1 MSLKK
6 EDARARVGSAPTR
19 ADSALKDALYGL
31 ILGAV
36 SLAAS
41 FLAGLKL
48 LEKLY
53 YVEWLAASIMG
64 FYLLVAW
71 LLYLRDDA
79 FMKKRGGAKSIGSA
93 PAGGGNAASSSKRAR
108 RILLTAAAFLAL
120 SSLVLYYGFGVG
132 AAI

>member
-6 EDARARVGSAPTR
+6 EDARTRVGAEPTR
-19 ADSALKDALYGL
+19 ADSALKDTLYGL
-31 ILGAV
+31 ILGAA

-64 FYLLVAW
+64 FHLLVAW

-79 FMKKRGGAKSIGSA
+79 FMKKRGGAESIGSA
-93 PAGGGNAASSSKRAR
+93 PAEGGNAPFSSKRAR

-132 AAI
+132 DAI